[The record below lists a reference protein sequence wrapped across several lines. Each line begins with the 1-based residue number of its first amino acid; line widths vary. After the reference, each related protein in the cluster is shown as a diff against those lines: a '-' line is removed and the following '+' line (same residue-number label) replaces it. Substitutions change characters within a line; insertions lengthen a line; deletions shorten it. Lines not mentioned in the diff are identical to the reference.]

1 MEGIMLKKIALI
13 MILMI
18 CIQLIALES
27 RVDNLSLE
35 LNRSQD
41 YSMLQSGTETIYQQE
56 PGAPA
61 IPQLGFFMELAAGSE
76 VRSIEVIPLGIK
88 ILELDKPLLPVQ
100 QAVPYSQET
109 GEFIEPKSKYYSRGI
124 YPADWLNTYNQS
136 NCGEHT
142 ILSITINTI
151 QYEAGSRTAYIP
163 TSFDINIETSS
174 GETPKFSD
182 NLAVAEVLE
191 TLGLDRPPVHENAG
205 YLAIAPLMFQNAL
218 IPLLDWR
225 REQGYDVY
233 FRTTE
238 EITTSYEGEDLQA
251 KIRACISDMQQ
262 TYGITYVTL
271 AADHQYIPARFAF
284 AFDCA
289 YGAHVGENDLASDMY
304 YSCLDGNWNADADT
318 LYGEDE
324 DEVDLYPE
332 VFVGRIPVNTAGEMT
347 AYIDKLLQYEKG
359 LIADYNRAGGLS
371 MELWDGSAS
380 EQCQQYI
387 YDHYFP
393 DNYEIDFIYG
403 DDNNEANAFAMLSD
417 GQNIVQHTGHAWI
430 NVLSLENYGH
440 IYVDNVPDLTNDW
453 GGMFYSIGCW
463 SNAFDNESIGE
474 TFVREQDRCFLGY
487 IGNSSYGWGSP
498 SAPQFGFSEFY
509 QTEFFR
515 LLFEGDD
522 NTKVLGT
529 VQALQKLAFI
539 PYFEGTSI
547 YKWVGYELNL
557 CGDAAAMLYT
567 DNPPELNITASHTA
581 EDAYIQVNGE
591 NNESLAGA
599 VITFSEQQWITDS
612 DGLAILPWVSGTE
625 DNYGIFARGY
635 KQYTLSVDEV
645 LQHPVLDISGIPEVM
660 ELETEYELGL
670 EVINT
675 GEEAISFRILATS
688 QPDDIEIIYDPE
700 IVYTVAGGNSQIL
713 DTVTIRL
720 DSAPNFANGTTFGL
734 ELQLIDLNENLITAS
749 EINLELQ
756 TADLTLEM
764 VDWQED
770 ELIAGATMP
779 VNLTFDNHIDLSE
792 IDSFELEITGDGMG
806 MFNFSPSVIAV
817 DIDELSQGEDIEV
830 SSDLEISSDMPE
842 NYYGIASVELNI
854 GWESD
859 KSWHKTYAF
868 VLGNGNLQLSEDFEN
883 GISWEGDDQW
893 QENSTYA
900 HYGINSLSCRPA
912 EVGNYLLETP
922 ILTWAPGT
930 EVSFWY
936 RGKMPM
942 YGGDGFF
949 LKLAKGEEEEVIIF
963 LGSGGALSSDT
974 GRPMPEIYIETEWV
988 HYQFDLEDQLINPLY
1003 AGENYHLVFDFNYS
1017 EVIENFSEYA
1027 TMDDIGVFIDDFK
1040 VEQTE
1045 FTTENDE
1052 NDIPIASLIS
1062 YPNPYLFNESRK
1074 PLQISFN
1081 LTNAG
1086 NVKAALY
1093 DVKGRK
1099 LIDIIDSRFQAGNH
1113 TISWQPGSRL
1123 STGIYFIKLHSANKS
1138 SIRKVLF
1145 LH

>member
-1 MEGIMLKKIALI
+1 MLKKIALI

-41 YSMLQSGTETIYQQE
+41 YSVLQSGTETIYQQE

-61 IPQLGFFMELAAGSE
+61 IPQLGLFMELAAGSE

-100 QAVPYSQET
+100 QAVPYSQEA
-109 GEFIEPKSKYYSRGI
+109 GKFIEPKSEYYSRGI
-124 YPADWLNTYNQS
+124 YPSDWLNTYDQG
-136 NCGEHT
+136 NCGQHT
-142 ILSITINTI
+142 ILSITINAI

-163 TSFDINIETSS
+163 TTFDINIETSS

-191 TLGLDRPPVHENAG
+191 TLGLKRPTVRENTG

-218 IPLLDWR
+218 MPLLDWR

-262 TYGITYVTL
+262 AYGISYVTL
-271 AADHQYIPARFAF
+271 AADHQHIPARFAF

-332 VFVGRIPVNTAGEMT
+332 VFVGRIPANTAAEMT
-347 AYIDKLLQYEKG
+347 AYINKLQQYEKG

-393 DNYEIDFIYG
+393 DNYEINFLFG
-403 DDNNEANAFAMLSD
+403 DENSEENAFAMLSA

-430 NVLSLENYGH
+430 DVLVLENYGH

-463 SNAFDNESIGE
+463 SNAFDSESIGE

-522 NTKVLGT
+522 NTRVLGA

-567 DNPPELNITASHTA
+567 DNPLELNITASHTA
-581 EDAYIQVNGE
+581 EDAYIQVKGE
-591 NNESLAGA
+591 NNEPLAGA
-599 VITFSEQQWITDS
+599 VITFSEQQWITDG

-645 LQHPVLDISGIPEVM
+645 QQQPVLDISGEPEVM
-660 ELETEYELGL
+660 ELETQYELGL
-670 EVINT
+670 EVINP
-675 GEEAISFRILATS
+675 GEDIISFRLEATS
-688 QPDDIEIIYDPE
+688 EPDDIEIIYDPE
-700 IVYTVAGGNSQIL
+700 TIYSVASENSLTI
-713 DTVTIRL
+713 DPVVIRL
-720 DSAPNFANGTTFGL
+720 DSAPNYVNGSEFEL
-734 ELQLIDLNENLITAS
+734 ELALEDLDGNQITLTGL
-749 EINLELQ
+749 NLELL
-756 TADLTLEM
+756 TADLDLDM
-764 VDWQED
+764 VEWNED
-770 ELIAGATMP
+770 QLIAGATMP

-792 IDSFELEITGDGMG
+792 INSFELEFTGDESG
-806 MFNFSPSVIAV
+806 MFNFSPSVLSV
-817 DIDELSQGEDIEV
+817 EIDDLAAGESV
-830 SSDLEISSDMPE
+830 TVTSDLEINPDLPE
-842 NYYGIASVELNI
+842 NYYGVVSVELNI
-854 GWESD
+854 EWAGA
-859 KSWHKTYAF
+859 KSWHKTYNF
-868 VLGNGNLQLSEDFEN
+868 VLGNGNLQLFEDFET
-883 GISWEGDDQW
+883 GISWDGAEQW
-893 QENSTYA
+893 QQNSTYA
-900 HYGINSLSCRPA
+900 YNGINSLSCRPV
-912 EVGNYLLETP
+912 EIGNYLLNTP
-922 ILTWAPGT
+922 VLTWVPGT
-930 EVSFWY
+930 EISFWY

-949 LKLAKGEEEEVIIF
+949 LKLAKGEDEEVIIF

-988 HYQFDLEDQLINPLY
+988 HYQFDLEDQLINPLD

-1045 FTTENDE
+1045 FTAENDE
-1052 NDIPIASLIS
+1052 NDIPVTSLIS

-1074 PLQISFN
+1074 TLQISFN

-1099 LIDIIDSRFQAGNH
+1099 LTDIIDSRFQAGNH

-1123 STGIYFIKLHSANKS
+1123 STGIYFIKLHCADKS
-1138 SIRKVLF
+1138 SISKVLF